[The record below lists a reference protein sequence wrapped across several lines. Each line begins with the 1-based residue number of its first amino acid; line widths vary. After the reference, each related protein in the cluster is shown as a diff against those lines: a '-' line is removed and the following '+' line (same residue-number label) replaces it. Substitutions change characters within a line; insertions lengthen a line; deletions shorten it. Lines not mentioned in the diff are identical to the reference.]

1 MVSKIVGYPIKAV
14 LWYQAEANAVCWMNF
29 KTIFRGLIKDWRT
42 KWNEPTLPWL
52 FVQLPS
58 YEPTNDPTYMTWA
71 ETRDIQL
78 QVWKEDTNTGMAVT
92 MDLGEA
98 TNIHPN

>member
-42 KWNEPTLPWL
+42 KWN
-52 FVQLPS
+52 
-58 YEPTNDPTYMTWA
+58 
-71 ETRDIQL
+71 
-78 QVWKEDTNTGMAVT
+78 
-92 MDLGEA
+92 
-98 TNIHPN
+98 